1 MCITVTGGMHSTMRM
16 LTSNDMTP
24 DTSET
29 KPIPV
34 PAEKGGEDYPLL
46 TEILSTMP
54 DIVDS
59 AQNEQAWAELEE
71 RLAQRIMDRVQERIG
86 FILEEI
92 IQQNLAATLQKV
104 TGTLSEAITSDL
116 KSTLEVVV
124 THTVSD
130 ELQRLRQKEYFSDA
144 NRLKIADSQ
153 EGLDAGL
160 ENGFLREA
168 Q

>member
-1 MCITVTGGMHSTMRM
+1 
-16 LTSNDMTP
+16 MTP
-24 DTSET
+24 ETSET
-29 KPIPV
+29 KQIPV
-34 PAEKGGEDYPLL
+34 LVEKGEQDYPLL
-46 TEILSTMP
+46 TEILSTLP

-59 AQNEQAWAELEE
+59 AQNERAWVELEE

-92 IQQNLAATLQKV
+92 IQQNLTATLQKV
-104 TGTLSEAITSDL
+104 TGTLSEAITADL

-130 ELQRLRQKEYFSDA
+130 ELQRLKQKEYFSDA

-153 EGLDAGL
+153 D
-160 ENGFLREA
+160 
-168 Q
+168 

>member
-1 MCITVTGGMHSTMRM
+1 
-16 LTSNDMTP
+16 MTP
-24 DTSET
+24 ETSET
-29 KPIPV
+29 KQIPV
-34 PAEKGGEDYPLL
+34 LVEKEEQDYPLL
-46 TEILSTMP
+46 TEILSTLP

-59 AQNEQAWAELEE
+59 AQNERAWVELEE

-92 IQQNLAATLQKV
+92 IQQNLTATLQKV
-104 TGTLSEAITSDL
+104 TGTLSEAITADL

-130 ELQRLRQKEYFSDA
+130 ELQRLKQKEYFSDA

-153 EGLDAGL
+153 D
-160 ENGFLREA
+160 
-168 Q
+168 